1 LQRGLDTGVDKSPAD
16 LPVGQISRAVRRSFE
31 SIACSTIK
39 NPHPRTVNSTKSLL
53 AATYHKWYNSDMK
66 KAAKK
71 KAGTIGSSFDSF
83 LKQDGT
89 YEEVTARAIKR
100 VLARQLDD
108 LMKREEISKTEL
120 ASRMR
125 TSRAQLDR
133 LLDPENESVTLATL
147 ARAARAV
154 GRNLRMELV

>member
-1 LQRGLDTGVDKSPAD
+1 M
-16 LPVGQISRAVRRSFE
+16 
-31 SIACSTIK
+31 K
-39 NPHPRTVNSTKSLL
+39 N
-53 AATYHKWYNSDMK
+53 
-66 KAAKK
+66 AAKK
-71 KAGTIGSSFDSF
+71 KTGTIGSSLDSF
-83 LKQDGT
+83 LKQDGA

-100 VLARQLDD
+100 VLVRQLDD

-133 LLDPENESVTLATL
+133 LLDPGNESVTLGTL